1 MLAANVERAGSRGA
15 KGSDMWNSKVEPL
28 TAVTD
33 LTGENRKPQDPFWS
47 MARVREN
54 TKSSAVSGEPSENF
68 TPRPRL
74 KGAVNPSL
82 EMFHL
87 VASSRRTLFPAWGS
101 LTRRVE
107 R

>member
-1 MLAANVERAGSRGA
+1 MLAANVDRAGSRGA
-15 KGSDMWNSKVEPL
+15 KGSDMWNSTVEPL

-68 TPRPRL
+68 TPGRRL
-74 KGAVNPSL
+74 KVAVNPSL
-82 EMFHL
+82 EMFQL
-87 VASSRRTLFPAWGS
+87 VANSGRTLFPSGES
-101 LTRRVE
+101 LT
-107 R
+107 